1 MAPDRNEQLPANCG
15 LPPMPA
21 SACRDRSGVALAQF
35 LQRGG
40 QLAVGL
46 DMIRPW

>member
-1 MAPDRNEQLPANCG
+1 
-15 LPPMPA
+15 MPGIG
-21 SACRDRSGVALAQF
+21 DGVALALF

-46 DMIRPW
+46 DVIRP